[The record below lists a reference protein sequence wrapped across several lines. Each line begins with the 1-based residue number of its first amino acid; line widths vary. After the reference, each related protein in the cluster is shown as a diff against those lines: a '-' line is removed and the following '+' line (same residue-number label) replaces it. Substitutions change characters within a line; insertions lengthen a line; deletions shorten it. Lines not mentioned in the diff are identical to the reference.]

1 MDTTRYGTWEEWK
14 EMGYHVIK
22 GEKSTKRYNGV
33 AVFSE
38 HQVELD
44 SKVVPSYT
52 YLDDDDGEYDE
63 EDVGFMYDMGF
74 GDR

>member
-1 MDTTRYGTWEEWK
+1 MDTTRYGTWDEWK
-14 EMGYHVIK
+14 ELGYHVIK
-22 GEKSTKRYNGV
+22 GEKSTKRYNGA

-38 HQVELD
+38 HQVEKTVIKSPIIHL
-44 SKVVPSYT
+44 Y
-52 YLDDDDGEYDE
+52 DDGEYDI